1 MNKRVEIGN
10 IGEKFAARYLADK
23 GYKIIDRNYR
33 SRFGEID
40 IIATKEKYIVFIEVK
55 TRSERAMVSGF
66 EAVGIKKQIRIIKT
80 ALLYLGENNVDLQ
93 PRFDVIE
100 IITSEVKNVKKL
112 KHLKNAFGGDYNESF

>member
-1 MNKRVEIGN
+1 MNKKEIGTV
-10 IGEKFAARYLADK
+10 GEKFAARYLQDQ
-23 GYKIIDRNYR
+23 GYKIIDRNYH

-40 IIATKEKYIVFIEVK
+40 IITTKEKYIVFIEVK

-80 ALLYLGENNVDLQ
+80 ALLYLGKNNIDLQ

-112 KHLKNAFGGDYNESF
+112 KHLENAFGGDYNESF